1 MDHSSGEP
9 GQDIRSLN
17 EIRLFS
23 FIVLGYCYFSVM
35 KRKQFISKFW
45 VLHGDSQYKVS
56 QTRYLHVLWVG
67 NNWKMDW
74 KGNDFESWR
83 RVYEGSIHIT
93 ATGFE
98 EHCKFWKQTLEW
110 IPENFLVIHESETH
124 YERLFTTITEFFFG
138 NGYFWNIFSVKTWR
152 REVFSYPISESARLF

>member
-1 MDHSSGEP
+1 MG
-9 GQDIRSLN
+9 I
-17 EIRLFS
+17 
-23 FIVLGYCYFSVM
+23 
-35 KRKQFISKFW
+35 
-45 VLHGDSQYKVS
+45 S
-56 QTRYLHVLWVG
+56 QTRYLHYFEWATIEKWIERWMILVFTLFWMG
-67 NNWKMDW
+67 NYWKMDR

-83 RVYEGSIHIT
+83 RVYKGSILIT

-110 IPENFLVIHESETH
+110 IPENFLLIHESETH

-152 REVFSYPISESARLF
+152 REVFSYPISELARLF

>member
-1 MDHSSGEP
+1 MFWA
-9 GQDIRSLN
+9 IAIFRSWNESNLFLN
-17 EIRLFS
+17 F
-23 FIVLGYCYFSVM
+23 GYCM
-35 KRKQFISKFW
+35 EI
-45 VLHGDSQYKVS
+45 S
-56 QTRYLHVLWVG
+56 QTRYLHVFWIG
-67 NNWKMDW
+67 NYWKMDR

-110 IPENFLVIHESETH
+110 IPENFLLIHESETH

-138 NGYFWNIFSVKTWR
+138 NGYFWNIFSVKLWR
-152 REVFSYPISESARLF
+152 RVVFSCPISELARLF

>member
-1 MDHSSGEP
+1 MFWA
-9 GQDIRSLN
+9 IATFRSWNESNLFLN
-17 EIRLFS
+17 F
-23 FIVLGYCYFSVM
+23 GYCM
-35 KRKQFISKFW
+35 EI
-45 VLHGDSQYKVS
+45 S
-56 QTRYLHVLWVG
+56 QTRYLHVFWIG
-67 NNWKMDW
+67 NYWKMDR

-110 IPENFLVIHESETH
+110 IPENFLLIHESETH

-152 REVFSYPISESARLF
+152 REVFSYPISELAWLF

>member
-1 MDHSSGEP
+1 MFWVIAIFRSWNKSSLF
-9 GQDIRSLN
+9 LN
-17 EIRLFS
+17 F
-23 FIVLGYCYFSVM
+23 GYCM
-35 KRKQFISKFW
+35 DISQ
-45 VLHGDSQYKVS
+45 S
-56 QTRYLHVLWVG
+56 RYLQVFWIG
-67 NNWKMDW
+67 NYWKMDR
-74 KGNDFESWR
+74 KENDFENWR

-152 REVFSYPISESARLF
+152 REVFSYPISELARLF